1 MNEFQHQNHLSD
13 ETRDAHLGGADAVV
27 VAELAALLAHDH
39 GLDVAGQLA
48 AALTL
53 TLAGRQFGRR
63 LGQQRHHARRL
74 QLHLVPASGLLRK
87 GNHRGRRRR
96 CRRPRQYPPLRVRDV
111 RVRRHFSW
119 IS

>member
-1 MNEFQHQNHLSD
+1 MYSLKSLNEFQHQNHLSD

-74 QLHLVPASGLLRK
+74 QLHLVPASGMLRK
-87 GNHRGRRRR
+87 GDHCGRRR
-96 CRRPRQYPPLRVRDV
+96 CRRPRQYPPLRVRNLCV
-111 RVRRHFSW
+111 RS
-119 IS
+119 

>member
-1 MNEFQHQNHLSD
+1 MNGCQQIDLSD

-74 QLHLVPASGLLRK
+74 QLHPVPASGLR
-87 GNHRGRRRR
+87 NQNRRRRGR
-96 CRRPRQYPPLRVRDV
+96 CRRPRQYPPLRVRNVCV
-111 RVRRHFSW
+111 RS
-119 IS
+119 